1 MRDSKPR
8 NLALAGLMTALAIVI
23 QQIGAITQIG
33 SYTAAVFS
41 GLILIPVMDLGK
53 RRYSIGTFFAV
64 LFLSIF
70 LVTDKEIP
78 LMWFLICSSPI
89 IRDFFRK
96 RIENQTFQL
105 ILTYLTFL
113 ILSIF
118 TYPIILRIFLLEDL
132 AQEAG
137 LSGSLITVGFFGT
150 TSLIFFLYQLLY
162 KLSEQKWRK
171 LSKNLP
177 KG

>member
-1 MRDSKPR
+1 MRNSKTH
-8 NLALAGLMTALAIVI
+8 NLALAGLMTALAIMI
-23 QQIGAITQIG
+23 QQIGTITQIG

-53 RRYSIGTFFAV
+53 RQYGIGTFFAV

-70 LVTDKEIP
+70 IVADKEIP

-89 IRDFFRK
+89 IRDLLRK
-96 RIENQTFQL
+96 HIENQTLQL
-105 ILTYLTFL
+105 ILTYLAFL
-113 ILSIF
+113 ILSIL
-118 TYPIILRIFLLEDL
+118 TYPIILRVFLLEDL

-137 LSGSLITVGFFGT
+137 LPGNLIAIGFFGT
-150 TSLIFFLYQLLY
+150 TSLIFFLYQLIY